1 MSILQKI
8 REKKIEEIIEAK
20 RLRPRAALEAAVR
33 GQTPPRNFTRAIA
46 NHYFEGSLAL
56 IAEMKK
62 ASPSKG
68 LLRKDFDVRRI
79 AQSYRDGGAACL
91 SVLTDRTFFQGN
103 PEFVQMAKGE
113 VDLPVLRK
121 DFLIDPYQV
130 VESRAMHA
138 DCILIILAM
147 VDEVLAHE
155 LEAAAIELGLHVL
168 IEIHDERE
176 LARAMGMKS
185 QLIGINN
192 RDLATFEADLTT
204 SIRLFALFEP
214 GRLAISESGISGPSD
229 VHRLADA
236 GIHAF
241 LIGESLLKVDNIE
254 KITRELLVPR

>member
-8 REKKIEEIIEAK
+8 REKKVEEVIEAK
-20 RLRPRAALEAAVR
+20 RLRPRAALDAAIR
-33 GQTPPRNFTRAIA
+33 GQAPPRNFTGAIA
-46 NHYFEGSLAL
+46 NHYSEGSFAL

-91 SVLTDRTFFQGN
+91 SVLTDRTFFQGD

-176 LARAMGMKS
+176 LVRAMGMKS

-192 RDLATFEADLTT
+192 RNLETFEADLTT

-229 VHRLADA
+229 VHRLADS

-241 LIGESLLKVDNIE
+241 LIGESLLKVDSIE
-254 KITRELLVPR
+254 KITREFLAPR